1 MIGLAITLILMVVFF
16 FYIRQKLF
24 LFENRLEL
32 MSETIQTMAGVTRA
46 ALQDDES
53 DASDESSETSE
64 CSEEIHLDYESR
76 ERTPERVTVSDDDVK
91 RVSLPVQEVC
101 EEIEVKKM
109 VIESEVKIVPDLF
122 TEPIVSPYDSLTL
135 KELKDKV
142 AELNGPKLKTKKELI
157 EFLQNKI

>member
-1 MIGLAITLILMVVFF
+1 MIVLAITLILMVVFF

-24 LFENRLEL
+24 IFENRLEL

-46 ALQDDES
+46 ALQDSDEE
-53 DASDESSETSE
+53 SDESSETSE
-64 CSEEIHLDYESR
+64 CSEIHLDYESR

-91 RVSLPVQEVC
+91 RVSLPVHEVC

-109 VIESEVKIVPDLF
+109 VIEDVKIVPEF
-122 TEPIVSPYDSLTL
+122 MEPVVAGPFDSLTL

>member
-24 LFENRLEL
+24 MFENRLEL
-32 MSETIQTMAGVTRA
+32 MSETIETMAMVTRT
-46 ALQDDES
+46 ALQES
-53 DASDESSETSE
+53 DEESDESSETSE
-64 CSEEIHLDYESR
+64 CSDEVHLDYESR

-91 RVSLPVQEVC
+91 RVSLPAQEVC

-109 VIESEVKIVPDLF
+109 IEPDVKIVLE
-122 TEPIVSPYDSLTL
+122 TEVGPFDSLTL

>member
-24 LFENRLEL
+24 MFENRLEL
-32 MSETIQTMAGVTRA
+32 MSETIETMALVTRT
-46 ALQDDES
+46 ALQES
-53 DASDESSETSE
+53 DEESDESSETSE
-64 CSEEIHLDYESR
+64 CSDVHLDYESR

-91 RVSLPVQEVC
+91 RVSLPAQEVC

-109 VIESEVKIVPDLF
+109 IEPDVKIVPEF
-122 TEPIVSPYDSLTL
+122 VETVGPFDSLTL

>member
-24 LFENRLEL
+24 MFENRLEL
-32 MSETIQTMAGVTRA
+32 MSETIETMAMVTRE
-46 ALQDDES
+46 ALQDSDEE
-53 DASDESSETSE
+53 SDESSETSE
-64 CSEEIHLDYESR
+64 CSDVHLDYESR

-91 RVSLPVQEVC
+91 RVSLPAQEVC

-109 VIESEVKIVPDLF
+109 IEPDVKIVPEF
-122 TEPIVSPYDSLTL
+122 VETEVGPFDSLTL

>member
-1 MIGLAITLILMVVFF
+1 MFVLAITLILMVAFF

-24 LFENRLEL
+24 IFENRLEL

-53 DASDESSETSE
+53 DESSETSE
-64 CSEEIHLDYESR
+64 TSECSDEIQLDYESR

-91 RVSLPVQEVC
+91 RVSLPVHEVC

-109 VIESEVKIVPDLF
+109 VIDSDVKPELIDKVDGPF
-122 TEPIVSPYDSLTL
+122 DSLTL

-142 AELNGPKLKTKKELI
+142 AELNGPKLKTKRELL

>member
-1 MIGLAITLILMVVFF
+1 MIGLAITLILMVAFF

-24 LFENRLEL
+24 IFENRLEL

-64 CSEEIHLDYESR
+64 CSDEVHLDYESR

-91 RVSLPVQEVC
+91 RVSLPAQEVC

-109 VIESEVKIVPDLF
+109 IERDVKIVPEF
-122 TEPIVSPYDSLTL
+122 VEPIEVGPFDSLTL

>member
-24 LFENRLEL
+24 IFENRLEL

-46 ALQDDES
+46 ALQDSDEE
-53 DASDESSETSE
+53 SDESSETSE
-64 CSEEIHLDYESR
+64 CSDEVHLDYESR

-109 VIESEVKIVPDLF
+109 IERDVKIVPEF
-122 TEPIVSPYDSLTL
+122 VETVEVGPFDSLTL

>member
-24 LFENRLEL
+24 IFENRLEL

-46 ALQDDES
+46 ALQEDES

-64 CSEEIHLDYESR
+64 CSEVHLDYESR

-91 RVSLPVQEVC
+91 RVSLPVHEVC

-109 VIESEVKIVPDLF
+109 IEPDVKIAPEL
-122 TEPIVSPYDSLTL
+122 TESIVSPFDSLTL